1 MACQKLLWCLN
12 LGKESLNSPRT
23 IQFMKKFYCFCIL
36 FCLGAHASFAQ
47 KLRTDV
53 CVYGN
58 TIAALAASIQSAR
71 SGVQTLLISNSDS
84 WINQASLADWE
95 KSAVPS
101 ALGSELLKKY
111 SLPEKMGKIQADS
124 LLKTIKSLTD
134 TVKNLKIVSFSDIE
148 EIKESGKGWDLH
160 LKSGQKIKTLILVD
174 GDKNYAIPKMLGLK
188 PPVGSTI
195 AFDVNN
201 PLTRTSVAI
210 LGPNSILPLQALV
223 VEKQASI
230 ICIPNAGSAFAQL
243 NAGQAAG
250 ATAAFCAF
258 FKTTTEQLNV
268 RLIQGELL
276 TYKAK
281 LLPFED
287 MHQGDSNF
295 VAIIHVALTGLLNKG
310 IQQKQEV
317 PLWMGNENVHADEIK
332 ISMKK
337 LYSRSQ
343 IWFADH
349 GDTTALSIGDA
360 ISLITYT
367 ATRGKELKLEIERGW
382 KSTLGLSGSFNE
394 NRKISRNEFSVLLE
408 AYLQPFATQVNLQG
422 ELIN

>member
-1 MACQKLLWCLN
+1 
-12 LGKESLNSPRT
+12 
-23 IQFMKKFYCFCIL
+23 MKKIYCFFLL

-58 TIAALAASIQSAR
+58 TTAALAAGIQSAR

-84 WINQASLADWE
+84 WIDQPSLADWE
-95 KSAVPS
+95 NASIAS
-101 ALGSELLKKY
+101 GMGTELLKKY
-111 SLPEKMGKIQADS
+111 KQLEKNKVLKADS
-124 LLKTIKSLTD
+124 LLQSIKTLAD
-134 TVKNLKIVSFSDIE
+134 TVKNLKIISASAIE
-148 EIKESGKGWDLH
+148 EIKESGKGWELN
-160 LKSGQKIKTLILVD
+160 LKGGQKIKALILVD
-174 GDKNYAIPKMLGLK
+174 GDTNHALLKQLGLK
-188 PPVGSTI
+188 PSANSAI

-201 PLTRTSVAI
+201 PLTKTSVAI
-210 LGPNSILPLQALV
+210 LGTNSILPLQALV
-223 VEKQASI
+223 VEKQANLV
-230 ICIPNAGSAFAQL
+230 CIPNEVSTFAQL

-250 ATAAFCAF
+250 ATAAYCAF
-258 FKTTTEQLNV
+258 FKTTTEQLHV

-276 TYKAK
+276 TYKAT
-281 LLPFED
+281 LLPFKD
-287 MHQGDSNF
+287 MQQTDSNF
-295 VAIIHVALTGLLNKG
+295 VALTHVALTGLLNSG
-310 IQQKQEV
+310 IVKQEGTYQ
-317 PLWMGNENVHADEIK
+317 WMGNNNLHADEIK
-332 ISMKK
+332 VSMKK

-349 GDTTALSIGDA
+349 ANVKELSIGDA

-367 ATRGKELKLEIERGW
+367 ATRGTELKVEIERGW

-408 AYLQPFATQVNLQG
+408 AYLQPFATQVDLQG